1 MKIGNINIEYP
12 LFLAPMSG
20 VTDQPFRI
28 ICKKNGASVVY
39 TEFVSADGIIR
50 ENVKTLDMVKFE
62 NIERPIGVQI
72 FGNDP
77 DTVSESAFN
86 IYNKFKPDIIDIN
99 FGCPVPKVTKKGG
112 GSAALRNLDL
122 MEKIAFKT
130 VKAIPKIPVTV
141 KMRAGWDKNNIIIND
156 AGIMLESIGIKAI
169 TLHARTSKQMYRGQA
184 DWNLIGELKNT
195 VKEIPIIGNG
205 DISSIDDY
213 KKIKQISNCDGVMIG
228 RGCLGNPWIFKEIL
242 YYLKSKEYNSIKL
255 SEIIDTCFYHIDLLK
270 KYKNNKVV
278 INLSKKHLSYYLK
291 NFNNSSI
298 YRKEIMKSE
307 SIEEIE
313 LVLKSINQNGL

>member
-20 VTDQPFRI
+20 VTDQAFRI

-39 TEFVSADGIIR
+39 TEFVSADGIVR

-130 VKAIPKIPVTV
+130 VQAIPEIPVTV

-213 KKIKQISNCDGVMIG
+213 KKLKQISNCDGVMIG

-255 SEIIDTCFYHIDLLK
+255 SEIIDTCFYHIYLLK

-313 LVLKSINQNGL
+313 LVLQSIKQNAL

>member
-39 TEFVSADGIIR
+39 TEFVSADGIVR

-130 VKAIPKIPVTV
+130 VQAIPEIPVTV

-213 KKIKQISNCDGVMIG
+213 KKLKQISNCDGVMIG

-255 SEIIDTCFYHIDLLK
+255 SEIIDTCFYHIHLLK

-291 NFNNSSI
+291 KFNNSSI

-313 LVLKSINQNGL
+313 LVLQSIKQNAL

>member
-28 ICKKNGASVVY
+28 ICKEMGASVVY

-62 NIERPIGVQI
+62 EIERPIGVQI

-77 DTVSESAFN
+77 NTVSESAFN
-86 IYNKFKPDIIDIN
+86 IYTKFKPDIIDIN

-122 MEKIAFKT
+122 MSKIASKT
-130 VKAIPKIPVTV
+130 VDAIPDIPVTV
-141 KMRAGWDKNNIIIND
+141 KMRAGWDNNNIIIND
-156 AGIMLESIGIKAI
+156 AGLILEDVGIKAI
-169 TLHARTSKQMYRGQA
+169 TLHARTSKQMYRGEA

-195 VKEIPIIGNG
+195 VKNIPIIGNG
-205 DISSIDDY
+205 DILSVDDY
-213 KKIKQISNCDGVMIG
+213 IKLKNISNCDGVMIG

-242 YYLKSKEYNSIKL
+242 FYLKSEKYDNTNL
-255 SEIIDTCFYHIDLLK
+255 SEIVDTCYRHISLLK

-278 INLSKKHLSYYLK
+278 INLSKKHLGYYLK
-291 NFNNSSI
+291 NFNNSSN

-307 SIEEIE
+307 SVEEIE
-313 LVLKSINQNGL
+313 SVLELIKKNVL

>member
-39 TEFVSADGIIR
+39 TEFVSADGIVR

-130 VKAIPKIPVTV
+130 VQAIPEIPVTV
-141 KMRAGWDKNNIIIND
+141 KMRAGWDKNNIIINE
-156 AGIMLESIGIKAI
+156 AGIILESIGIKAI

-213 KKIKQISNCDGVMIG
+213 KKLKQISNCDGVMIG

-255 SEIIDTCFYHIDLLK
+255 SEIIDTCFYHIHLLK

-291 NFNNSSI
+291 KFNNSSV

-313 LVLKSINQNGL
+313 LVLQSIKQNAL

>member
-39 TEFVSADGIIR
+39 TEFVSADGIVR

-130 VKAIPKIPVTV
+130 VQAIPEIPVTV
-141 KMRAGWDKNNIIIND
+141 KMRAGWDKNNIIINE

-195 VKEIPIIGNG
+195 VKDIPIIGNG

-213 KKIKQISNCDGVMIG
+213 KKLKQISNCDGVMIG

-255 SEIIDTCFYHIDLLK
+255 SEIIDTCFYHIHLLK

-291 NFNNSSI
+291 KFNNSSV

-313 LVLKSINQNGL
+313 LVLQSIKQNAL

>member
-270 KYKNNKVV
+270 KYKNNNNRLNLLVGGLLEAV
-278 INLSKKHLSYYLK
+278 IYDRFHFKRSLLIL
-291 NFNNSSI
+291 
-298 YRKEIMKSE
+298 
-307 SIEEIE
+307 
-313 LVLKSINQNGL
+313 LA

>member
-39 TEFVSADGIIR
+39 TEFVSADGIVR

-130 VKAIPKIPVTV
+130 VQAIPEIPVTV

-213 KKIKQISNCDGVMIG
+213 KKLKQISNCDGVMIG

-255 SEIIDTCFYHIDLLK
+255 SEIIDTCFYHIHLLK

-313 LVLKSINQNGL
+313 LVLQSIKQNAL